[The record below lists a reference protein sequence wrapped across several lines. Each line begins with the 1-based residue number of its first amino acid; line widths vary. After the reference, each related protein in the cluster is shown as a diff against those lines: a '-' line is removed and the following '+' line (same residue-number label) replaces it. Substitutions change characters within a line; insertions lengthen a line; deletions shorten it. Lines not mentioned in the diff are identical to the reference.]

1 MGFSRIGHKAAQ
13 VAKLGT
19 KNVHTVSKFGSKYAV
34 PAASLASIGLMAV
47 APEIAIPLGAAAT
60 AAKPVLNNI
69 EKITR

>member
-1 MGFSRIGHKAAQ
+1 MGFSRIGHKATQ
-13 VAKLGT
+13 VAKLGA